1 MMQVTHLSRL
11 GLTSDSEEVEETQA
25 RRLCTFAKQ
34 TGARTCIRGLTH
46 LPALEVVKEFRSK
59 GAEIWAELSDKV
71 DRGTMQRILED
82 KSLSDLV
89 IMAPASEVTDLAAH
103 VKMASDN
110 PLRSG
115 RNILSENWNKNRRLE
130 K

>member
-1 MMQVTHLSRL
+1 MY
-11 GLTSDSEEVEETQA
+11 GLENLEFVLA
-25 RRLCTFAKQ
+25 RAGDRD
-34 TGARTCIRGLTH
+34 RRRGLQAH
-46 LPALEVVKEFRSK
+46 GGRGLRRVRQGFLPLAEGRPGQGKADVLK
-59 GAEIWAELSDKV
+59 EIWAELSDKV
-71 DRGTMQRILED
+71 DQSTMQRIMED

-89 IMAPASEVTDLAAH
+89 IIAPASEVTDLAAH

-115 RNILSENWNKNRRLE
+115 RNILSENRNKNKRLE